1 MPQLVPCWLRI
12 NAPLVLTACAL
23 ISVATSAFNTV
34 FAAFSL
40 IYLGFCTVAHVI
52 RVIKTRQNRPSLIPS
67 PMHAAMLGLLLM
79 GALSL
84 LITAIP
90 ELTNVQ
96 VTRLFVGMGAGWGMR
111 NWLKHGLSVANI
123 SVAPV
128 LLVISGLGAG
138 FSLLA
143 PVGVD
148 WPSGKLP
155 IPLGVYAFFP
165 RWLGDGI
172 HPNVMAGLLVLLLPI
187 SITAA
192 FAQMPMFPV
201 AHRIAVL
208 LMALMLV
215 LTQSRGGLLAF
226 AASLIVLVGLL
237 RPRTHPFI
245 AAFVATCLAL
255 ASVSMLAPAALPAP
269 LQAFIQNM
277 LLVSSSSTAELRYEA
292 WQRAWYMIQDFP
304 ITGIGMGSYKLVA
317 DIMYPTFVS
326 AEALPHAH
334 NLFLQVAVDLGL
346 PGLLAWLTIVATA
359 ISATAHVIQ
368 HSRTPTNQYN
378 LQSAQRTLAIGLL
391 ASQAALLI
399 HGLVDAVVWGQV
411 RLAPLVWL
419 LFGLALGLQSA
430 RYTQQPDAQPH
441 HSI

>member
-1 MPQLVPCWLRI
+1 
-12 NAPLVLTACAL
+12 
-23 ISVATSAFNTV
+23 
-34 FAAFSL
+34 
-40 IYLGFCTVAHVI
+40 
-52 RVIKTRQNRPSLIPS
+52 
-67 PMHAAMLGLLLM
+67 
-79 GALSL
+79 
-84 LITAIP
+84 
-90 ELTNVQ
+90 
-96 VTRLFVGMGAGWGMR
+96 
-111 NWLKHGLSVANI
+111 
-123 SVAPV
+123 
-128 LLVISGLGAG
+128 
-138 FSLLA
+138 
-143 PVGVD
+143 
-148 WPSGKLP
+148 
-155 IPLGVYAFFP
+155 
-165 RWLGDGI
+165 
-172 HPNVMAGLLVLLLPI
+172 
-187 SITAA
+187 
-192 FAQMPMFPV
+192 
-201 AHRIAVL
+201 
-208 LMALMLV
+208 
-215 LTQSRGGLLAF
+215 
-226 AASLIVLVGLL
+226 
-237 RPRTHPFI
+237 
-245 AAFVATCLAL
+245 
-255 ASVSMLAPAALPAP
+255 MLAPAALPAP